1 MKRLLVFSGVVFFC
15 LFISAVS
22 FAETIGN
29 VADINYPPGKGVY
42 SSQMADFVT
51 LNVGFDTEMLI
62 EKKFK
67 CDSAITTQAPDLS
80 GQYYMGR
87 ISVTL
92 FNKIQPYVKLGYSDL
107 EMEWKDNANG
117 TVKLDMN
124 YAPAWAVGVKAY
136 LWEFEGMGLKV
147 FSAASF
153 RSTKPDKVDSLS
165 VNGVTGGVTNKK
177 FQIYEKQ
184 AAIGISREFKPGDY
198 KDFSIVPYVGVAW
211 SATNARVSVT
221 QNANV
226 INSGAKE
233 QEDNW
238 GLFFGADVM
247 IMDSLSFNVEGRF
260 IDQKAASVGLSA
272 LF

>member
-1 MKRLLVFSGVVFFC
+1 MKRLLVFSGVVIFC

-29 VADINYPPGKGVY
+29 TVDINYPPGKGVY

-51 LNVGFDTEMLI
+51 LQIGFDTEMLI
-62 EKKFK
+62 EKKFE
-67 CDSAITTQAPDLS
+67 CDSTVTTKNPDLS

-87 ISVTL
+87 LSVTL

-107 EMEWKDNANG
+107 KMEWKDTNG
-117 TVKLDMN
+117 DVKLDMQP
-124 YAPAWAVGVKAY
+124 APAWAVGVKAY

-165 VNGVTGGVTNKK
+165 VNGVTGNVTNKK
-177 FQIYEKQ
+177 FQIYERQ
-184 AAIGISREFKPGDY
+184 AAIGISKEFKPGGY
-198 KDFSIVPYVGVAW
+198 EEFSIVPYIGAAW

-221 QNANV
+221 QNSNV

-247 IMDSLSFNVEGRF
+247 IMDNLSFNVESRF
-260 IDQKAASVGLSA
+260 IDQKSASVGLSA